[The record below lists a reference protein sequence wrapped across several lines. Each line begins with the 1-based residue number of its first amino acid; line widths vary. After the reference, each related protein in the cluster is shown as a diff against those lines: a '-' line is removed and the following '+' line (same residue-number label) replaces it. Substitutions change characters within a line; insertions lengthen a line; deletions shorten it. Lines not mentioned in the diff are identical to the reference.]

1 LHPALTNTL
10 SLISNTYRSAKQKPL
25 TTGVAALTAAAV
37 TGVSLGAA
45 FGPAASVGAASHLN
59 LATHPAA
66 VTAAGQAGG
75 PLYAA
80 AAGLAPSGHPSPA
93 DLPRHPAVSARLD
106 TRPEH
111 QAAPAPKHPA
121 PARHQAAARHV
132 AAKAV
137 TKTAVAKHPTVRH
150 APAKPVQPARHQA
163 APKHQAPA
171 RHQAAGHPAAVRRAK
186 PVQPARPFQI
196 YDSVTPGQIP
206 AHHMIATYAT
216 GNYAASAAE
225 VAGRGPVMWIDTTGS
240 DYAASVLDVEP
251 GDATP
256 TVAAN
261 WAFHRLSQHRT
272 GLARIYT
279 MISEWPA
286 VKSAV
291 ATLPS
296 WMQSHI
302 RWWIADPTG
311 SPHIVPGANAT
322 QWYWGSHFDITSASP
337 GF

>member
-1 LHPALTNTL
+1 MHPALTNTL

-25 TTGVAALTAAAV
+25 TTGAAALTAAAV

-45 FGPAASVGAASHLN
+45 FGPTASVGAASHLN
-59 LATHPAA
+59 LAAHPAA

-80 AAGLAPSGHPSPA
+80 DSGLAPSGHRSPA
-93 DLPRHPAVSARLD
+93 DLPRHPAVSARLAV
-106 TRPEH
+106 RPEH
-111 QAAPAPKHPA
+111 PTAPAPKHPA
-121 PARHQAAARHV
+121 PAKHQPATRHV
-132 AAKAV
+132 VAKAV
-137 TKTAVAKHPTVRH
+137 TKDAVAKHPAARH
-150 APAKPVQPARHQA
+150 APAKPAQRARHQA
-163 APKHQAPA
+163 APKHQA
-171 RHQAAGHPAAVRRAK
+171 
-186 PVQPARPFQI
+186 PARPFQI

-206 AHHMIATYAT
+206 AHHQIATYAT
-216 GNYAASAAE
+216 GNYAASPAE

-272 GLARIYT
+272 GVARIYT
-279 MISEWPA
+279 MISEWSA

-296 WMQSHI
+296 WMRSHI

-311 SPHIVPGANAT
+311 SPHIVPGASAT
-322 QWYWGSHFDITSASP
+322 QWYWGSHYDITSASP

>member
-1 LHPALTNTL
+1 MHPALTNTL

-25 TTGVAALTAAAV
+25 TTGAAALTAAAV

-45 FGPAASVGAASHLN
+45 FGPTASVGAASHLN
-59 LATHPAA
+59 LAAHPAA
-66 VTAAGQAGG
+66 VTAAHAAD

-80 AAGLAPSGHPSPA
+80 ASGLAPSGHRSPA
-93 DLPRHPAVSARLD
+93 DLPRHPAVSARLAV
-106 TRPEH
+106 RPGH
-111 QAAPAPKHPA
+111 PAAPAPRHPA
-121 PARHQAAARHV
+121 PAPAKHQPATKHV

-137 TKTAVAKHPTVRH
+137 TKDAVAKHPVARH
-150 APAKPVQPARHQA
+150 APAKPAQHARHQA

-171 RHQAAGHPAAVRRAK
+171 RHPAVRRAK

-206 AHHMIATYAT
+206 AHHPIATYAT
-216 GNYAASAAE
+216 GNYAASPAE

-272 GLARIYT
+272 GVARIYT
-279 MISEWPA
+279 MISEWSA
-286 VKSAV
+286 VKAAV

-296 WMQSHI
+296 WMRSHI

-322 QWYWGSHFDITSASP
+322 QWYWGSHYDITSASA

>member
-10 SLISNTYRSAKQKPL
+10 SLISNTYRSATQKPL
-25 TTGVAALTAAAV
+25 TTGAAALTAAAV
-37 TGVSLGAA
+37 TGVSLGVA
-45 FGPAASVGAASHLN
+45 FGPTASIGAASHLD
-59 LATHPAA
+59 LSAHP
-66 VTAAGQAGG
+66 VTASS
-75 PLYAA
+75 AA
-80 AAGLAPSGHPSPA
+80 HAADAFYVPVAGLAQPGHPSPA
-93 DLPRHPAVSARLD
+93 GLPRHPAVSARLAA
-106 TRPEH
+106 RPEH

-121 PARHQAAARHV
+121 PARHQPAPRHV

-137 TKTAVAKHPTVRH
+137 TRTAVAGHPPARHPAPRH
-150 APAKPVQPARHQA
+150 APAKPAAPRHQA
-163 APKHQAPA
+163 PPKHRAPA
-171 RHQAAGHPAAVRRAK
+171 RHRPAATGWTKPAQLAK
-186 PVQPARPFQI
+186 PFQI
-196 YDSVTPGQIP
+196 YDSVTPNQIP
-206 AHHMIATYAT
+206 AHHMVATYAT
-216 GNYAASAAE
+216 GNYAASPAE

-256 TVAAN
+256 SVAAT

-272 GLARIYT
+272 ELARLYT

-286 VKSAV
+286 VKAAV

-311 SPHIVPGANAT
+311 SPHIVPGASAT
-322 QWYWGSHFDITSASP
+322 QWYWGSHYDITSASP
-337 GF
+337 RF